1 VAEGSESARRSY
13 CFGASAAIAS
23 GAEDYAAAELP
34 GDCSG
39 RDTRQ
44 RRASPRSHQAL
55 GALIVRSLSEPPG
68 ISAQFLEALSWRGPL
83 IPSDL
88 QAFRGDLRGG
98 ATACHAEGPGFES
111 HQPLLKRPAFCRS
124 FGSRSPV
131 VRLLRAGSKPDP
143 RFFGRVRFQSGIE
156 RERDPA
162 RPTSK
167 TTVLVPE
174 QQPVDAPPSSSRRL
188 LVVHRSSD
196 GLGHVDASLQAKG
209 SGALALGLRRSSHP
223 KATASGAVIIVRC
236 PGALHRH
243 CIQR

>member
-124 FGSRSPV
+124 LVRAVRWCVCFAPDRNRTRDSSGESGFSPESSV
-131 VRLLRAGSKPDP
+131 SAIRPDRP
-143 RFFGRVRFQSGIE
+143 RR
-156 RERDPA
+156 
-162 RPTSK
+162 
-167 TTVLVPE
+167 
-174 QQPVDAPPSSSRRL
+174 QPSWSPSSSLSTLRP
-188 LVVHRSSD
+188 VAP
-196 GLGHVDASLQAKG
+196 DASL
-209 SGALALGLRRSSHP
+209 SSIAA
-223 KATASGAVIIVRC
+223 ATASGT
-236 PGALHRH
+236 
-243 CIQR
+243 